1 LAVKYKLTEEI
12 RDFSRSFL
20 ERKEPKELQ
29 KDEEIEKAK
38 RP

>member
-1 LAVKYKLTEEI
+1 VKQLKI
-12 RDFSRSFL
+12 RFSCSFL